1 MSIDVIEGISMKDV
15 KIDNFK
21 IKCINISFWD
31 ALNALASQFIIL

>member
-1 MSIDVIEGISMKDV
+1 MSLKKISIEDV

-31 ALNALASQFIIL
+31 ALNALASQFSIL